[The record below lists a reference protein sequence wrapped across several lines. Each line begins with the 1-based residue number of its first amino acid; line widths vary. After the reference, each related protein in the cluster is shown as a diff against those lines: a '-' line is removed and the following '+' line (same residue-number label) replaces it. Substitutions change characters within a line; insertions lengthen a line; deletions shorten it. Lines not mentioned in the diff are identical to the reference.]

1 MQKCYMKQDV
11 VKFDNNIYQI
21 DVFMENKSGRMSC
34 YYIDSSNPILI
45 EVGPSN
51 SFPYLIS
58 SLKSL
63 GINEV
68 KRSAMTHLHLDHIGG
83 IGHLV
88 EKYKKHFVYIHE
100 LGLKHLPNPEKLWK
114 AVSDIYTEE
123 WLIENWGKIK
133 PTPID
138 RIKTLNDNQFLDLG
152 NKRKLIAFHDPG
164 HAKHHY
170 SFYDELSKTLFIGDT
185 LGLIYP
191 HGNFVQPNLPPP
203 DFDKEILFN
212 TLEKFEKLD
221 LEYLALA
228 HFGIHKNP
236 YQLINNAKESIEI
249 WINFIKNLPDIS
261 NSEAGSI
268 MEKWIRTN
276 YEILEIDAET
286 IKNYTS
292 NVNFEMQVSGIRNYL
307 LKMKNP

>member
-1 MQKCYMKQDV
+1 MKQDII
-11 VKFDNNIYQI
+11 KFDNHIYQI
-21 DVFMENKSGRMSC
+21 DVFMENKPGRMSC
-34 YYIDSSNPILI
+34 YYIDSTNPILI

-58 SLKSL
+58 SLESL

-68 KRSAMTHLHLDHIGG
+68 NRSAMTHLHLDHIGG

-88 EKYKKHFVYIHE
+88 EKYEEHFVYIHE

-114 AVSDIYTEE
+114 AVSDIYTEK
-123 WLIENWGKIK
+123 WLVENWGKIK

-138 RIKTLNDNQFLDLG
+138 KIKTLSDNEFIDLG
-152 NKRKLIAFHDPG
+152 SNRKLKAYHDPG

-170 SFYDELSKTLFIGDT
+170 SFYDDVSKTLFIGDT

-203 DFDKEILFN
+203 DFDKEVLFD
-212 TLEKFEKLD
+212 TLEKFEKLE
-221 LEYLALA
+221 LNNLALA

-236 YQLINNAKESIEI
+236 YDLITNAKESIEV
-249 WINFIKNLPDIS
+249 WIKFIENLPETS
-261 NSEAGSI
+261 NQEAGAI
-268 MEKWIRTN
+268 MEQWVRTN
-276 YEILEIDAET
+276 YEFLGIDKET
-286 IKNYTS
+286 IDNYTN
-292 NVNFEMQVSGIRNYL
+292 NVHFEMQVAGIRNYL
-307 LKMKNP
+307 LKKKNP